1 MSNLTKS
8 QQELADLLFNT
19 QTAAKV
25 RRRKQNPD
33 SSYEF
38 YLITRDTSP
47 IDFRVDE
54 GEFVFKHHEQ
64 FPDAPLS
71 PMYVNLRSLPQNLVD
86 KIGKVMSQ
94 MEFTQQ
100 ADFCAP
106 IPKAANPL
114 AESFSKYSG
123 IPVIQ
128 IFDKEEGAEKRR
140 IIPLKNAPK
149 GNGKK
154 LLIID
159 DLITKA
165 ASKLEAIKVAE
176 DLGYKVVGVVVLV
189 DREEGGSEQLS
200 QQGYKLYSAVKL
212 LDLLNYYV
220 EKEMITRDQ
229 FNETIKYLEQS
240 KNL

>member
-1 MSNLTKS
+1 MHNLNKP

-19 QTAAKV
+19 KTQAKV
-25 RRRKQNPD
+25 RRRKKNSD
-33 SSYEF
+33 GSYEF

-47 IDFRVDE
+47 VDFRVSPE
-54 GEFVFKHHEQ
+54 EFVFKHHEQ

-71 PMYVNLRSLPQNLVD
+71 PMYVNLRSLPENLVD
-86 KIGKVMSQ
+86 KIGEVMSG
-94 MEFTQQ
+94 MKFDEK
-100 ADFCAP
+100 ADLCAP

-114 AESFSKYSG
+114 VESFSKYSG
-123 IPVIQ
+123 IGVIQ
-128 IFDKEEGAEKRR
+128 IFDKEEGAQKRR
-140 IIPLKNAPK
+140 IIPLKGAPK
-149 GNGKK
+149 GEGKK

-176 DLGYKVVGVVVLV
+176 DLGYKIIGVVVLI

-200 QQGYKLYSAVKL
+200 KQGYKLYSAVKL

-220 EKEMITRDQ
+220 EKEMITQDQ
-229 FNETIKYLEQS
+229 FNETMKYLEQS
-240 KNL
+240 KKI